1 MRISEV
7 SPNTLEGSWS
17 RDLMLS
23 KLWLIRKMRSI
34 KPSFGTI
41 YILGS
46 WYGNLSLLMLD
57 RNLEFDRII
66 NVDVDEAALSKGDGI
81 MGKLH
86 NHDRIESMCK
96 DANDLD
102 YRQLGKHGLVINTS
116 CNNIPNKGWFD
127 SIPKGTMVAL
137 QGRDNDPGSV
147 NHYDDLDGFVDSYP
161 LSSTTYSGRITLDDP
176 ETSYDRYM
184 IIGNR

>member
-7 SPNTLEGSWS
+7 SPNTVEGSWS
-17 RDLMLS
+17 RDLVLS
-23 KLWLIRKMRSI
+23 KLWLIRKLGSI
-34 KPSFGTI
+34 KPNFGTI

-66 NVDVDEAALSKGDGI
+66 NVDVDEAALHQGDI
-81 MGKLH
+81 ITGKLRDH
-86 NHDRIESMCK
+86 RIVAMCK

-102 YRQLGKHGLVINTS
+102 YRQLGNNGLVINTS
-116 CNNIPNKGWFD
+116 CNNIPNNGWFEN
-127 SIPKGTMVAL
+127 IPKGAMVAL

-147 NHYDDLDGFVDSYP
+147 NHHDDLEGFVDSYP